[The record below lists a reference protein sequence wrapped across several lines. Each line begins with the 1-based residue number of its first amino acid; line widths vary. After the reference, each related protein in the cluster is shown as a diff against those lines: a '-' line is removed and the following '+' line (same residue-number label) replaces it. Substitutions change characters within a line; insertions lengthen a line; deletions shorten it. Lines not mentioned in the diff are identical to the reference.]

1 MDRFQE
7 GQRQV
12 IDRFQEGQRKGM
24 NRFQEGQKNGIGRF
38 LISLVFSLCVT
49 TATKYS
55 NILID
60 SNKTCCCSGTEYYR
74 SRGRMTFF
82 IKDLFLLGYF
92 LLI

>member
-38 LISLVFSLCVT
+38 LISLAFSLCVT
-49 TATKYS
+49 NCHK
-55 NILID
+55 I
-60 SNKTCCCSGTEYYR
+60 
-74 SRGRMTFF
+74 F
-82 IKDLFLLGYF
+82 
-92 LLI
+92 